1 MPICP
6 NKSLDSWKELIRKLK
21 ERNPKDTDKRIE
33 DYAYFAFFSK
43 GDGTIP
49 TIEEASEILFK
60 GKTKKVKET
69 AKEAFDSFKFGKK
82 VGAADI
88 KQAQE
93 EFQKKVSNYL
103 RESEEVRG
111 TLTDKQISA
120 IVRRAN
126 KIGASEKSFKKFT
139 DYFEKVVDNANY
151 EADLKN
157 ATELQKKLTKPFADA
172 ANLINRMKK
181 VPLEDLSQENLS
193 KFSDI
198 AKNYVDSL
206 KAVTS
211 KDYRPFDIAEA
222 ESVFAPIEKSVREKM
237 VSDIESAYD
246 VFGLSDEEAMMLDDY
261 MSSDDMD
268 TYFSNLADAKKQALR
283 YNLERTAD
291 YSILGLKEKI
301 ATDRSVLAE
310 KHGKEFVSK
319 LELISNVDV
328 ARIEDPKQISLL
340 KKIVDNA
347 IINDSNANIDNAYA
361 IVEAAQNV
369 PSLIKDTAPLRKFK
383 VDWFNRIYS
392 DTPIILQRI
401 FGNTLTESKIR
412 RKTGLDEIVTGAA
425 DSERITIDSTK
436 EYQKFRKANQLDN
449 SAETDLAVGVFSH
462 LRDVRTGSENADYL
476 DNKAQLEQ
484 SIDMYLKSTD
494 VEDNLIGEYVRDI
507 YNNVVKDANTVED
520 FVNRYNEFY
529 PNEIK
534 ASQWGSENIWKKY
547 EAEFKRYAEEAQNE
561 TFEPENRKYYYPKR
575 YKKIIETHEPF
586 DPAEN
591 IFQLKSL
598 KPIETGRT
606 KERKLTNTLPKGK
619 AIDFRFEYN
628 TFKTLQ
634 EQVFTSRSYL
644 GAKRFYYMSQY
655 SGFNEIFGGIENAQ
669 FYSRTFRNQYELLR
683 FGRRKVDE
691 LSKSAFMAGTRI
703 LKDVGSAIALGRP
716 TQALSQATPVIL
728 AIVKNPKYMLEAIT
742 SKVPTDME
750 LFNLA
755 PIGARG
761 IEMGAVGRSE
771 EAEAITYT
779 KTKRGIKA
787 VGATIAEA
795 SRKTRE
801 LSLAALVATDVAVAR
816 KTFAAYYLE
825 YMNEIAKIPTTVRD
839 LPTEHTRMDAARQQA
854 LSYAQQAL
862 DKTQGASSRA
872 MLSEFKRNESGS
884 SYNEIIKNIVMPF
897 NNFSSNAKARLIED
911 VRKSIYGN
919 GLQKR
924 ESAIDLTGSILET
937 VGFQAV
943 NVFVVT
949 GIYRYGVKNVLKG
962 VFGIEDDE
970 EFYESMS
977 GSFRK
982 FYTNILRE
990 LTISGFGPAV
1000 ENAGV
1005 YVLNRMA
1012 YLFSEDARSDT
1023 GKDFFDWLKTE
1034 PTFQPQFTP
1043 RSTSEILPF
1052 DNIGV
1057 YGVPFRT
1064 LGDSYDEVRAGI
1076 EGTTEAEVT
1085 FNTRKKSEL
1094 KETDISGVSRKQVA
1108 LTEEQRRF
1116 FLFMGILNGV
1126 SAISGLNDADIIRGG
1141 EAIKR
1146 KIEREE
1152 AKEQFPTKSRRRVSI
1167 Q

>member
-6 NKSLDSWKELIRKLK
+6 NKNLDSWKELIRKLK

-49 TIEEASEILFK
+49 TIEEAAGILFK
-60 GKTKKVKET
+60 GKTKQVKET
-69 AKEAFDSFKFGKK
+69 IKEAFDSFKFGKK

-88 KQAQE
+88 KQAQA
-93 EFQKKVSNYL
+93 EFQKKVSDYL
-103 RESEEVRG
+103 KESEAVRG

-151 EADLKN
+151 EADLKI
-157 ATELQKKLTKPFADA
+157 ASELQKKLTKPFADA
-172 ANLINRMKK
+172 ANLVNRMKR
-181 VPLEDLSQENLS
+181 VPLEDLSQDALS
-193 KFSDI
+193 KFKDI
-198 AKNYVDSL
+198 AQNYVDSL
-206 KAVTS
+206 KPVTS
-211 KDYRPFDIAEA
+211 KDYRPFDIASAEA
-222 ESVFAPIEKSVREKM
+222 EFSPIEKFVKDKM
-237 VSDIESAYD
+237 VSDIESAYE
-246 VFGLSDEEAMMLDDY
+246 VFGLSEEEAITLDDY
-261 MSSDDMD
+261 MSSEDMD
-268 TYFSNLADAKKQALR
+268 AYFENLSEAKKQSLR

-291 YSILGLKEKI
+291 YSIIGLKEKI
-301 ATDRSVLAE
+301 ATDRNVLSE
-310 KHGKEFVSK
+310 KHGKEFVKK

-347 IINDSNANIDNAYA
+347 IINDSNASIDNAYA

-369 PSLIKDTAPLRKFK
+369 PSLIKDTAPFRKFK
-383 VDWFNRIYS
+383 VDWFNRIYA

-401 FGNTLTESKIR
+401 FGNTITESKIR
-412 RKTGLDEIVTGAA
+412 RKTGLDEVITASSQ
-425 DSERITIDSTK
+425 SEIITIDAIK
-436 EYQKFRKANQLDN
+436 QYQKFRKENGLDN
-449 SAETDLAVGVFSH
+449 SAETDITIAVFSH
-462 LRDVRTGSENADYL
+462 LRDVKKGSENTDYL

-494 VEDNLIGEYVRDI
+494 AEDNLIGEYVRDV
-507 YNNVVKDANTVED
+507 YNNVVKDANTIED
-520 FVNRYNEFY
+520 FVSAFNEFY
-529 PNEIK
+529 PNESK
-534 ASQWGSENIWKKY
+534 ASEWANKNIWKKY
-547 EAEFKRYAEEAQNE
+547 EGEFKRYAEEAQNE
-561 TFEPENRKYYYPKR
+561 TFEPENRDAYYPKR

-598 KPIETGRT
+598 KPVETGRT
-606 KERKLTNTLPKGK
+606 KERKLTNNLPKGK

-655 SGFNEIFGGIENAQ
+655 SGFNEVFGGIENAK
-669 FYSRTFRNQYELLR
+669 FFSRTFRNQYELLR

-691 LSKSAFMAGTRI
+691 LSKSAFMAATRI
-703 LKDVGSAIALGRP
+703 TKDIGSAIALGRP

-728 AIVKNPKYMLEAIT
+728 AMVKNPKYMLEVVT
-742 SKVPTDME
+742 SKLPSNME

-787 VGATIAEA
+787 VGATVAEA

-801 LSLAALVATDVAVAR
+801 VSLTALVATDVAVAK
-816 KTFAAYYLE
+816 KTFTAYYLE
-825 YMNEIAKIPTTVRD
+825 YMNEVAKVPTTVKD
-839 LPTEHTRMDAARQQA
+839 LPTEHARMDATREEA

-924 ESAIDLTGSILET
+924 EAATDLTGSILET

-949 GIYRYGVKNVLKG
+949 GIYRYGVKNVLKS

-970 EFYESMS
+970 DFYESLS

-982 FYTNILRE
+982 FYTNTLRE
-990 LTISGFGPAV
+990 LTVSGFGPAV

-1023 GKDFFDWLKTE
+1023 GKDFFEWLKTE

-1094 KETDISGVSRKQVA
+1094 KETELSGVSRKQIA

-1126 SAISGLNDADIIRGG
+1126 SALSGLNDADIIRGG

-1152 AKEQFPTKSRRRVSI
+1152 AKSQFPTKTRRKVSF